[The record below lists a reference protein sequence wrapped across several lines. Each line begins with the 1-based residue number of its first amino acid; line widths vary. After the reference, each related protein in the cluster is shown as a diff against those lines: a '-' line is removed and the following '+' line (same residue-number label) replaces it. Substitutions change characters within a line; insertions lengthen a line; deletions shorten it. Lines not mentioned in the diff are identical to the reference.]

1 MTLRA
6 AIYARYSDEI
16 QNPSSIADQV
26 SMCRKYAEAQG
37 WTVTHVYAD
46 AAMTGRTANRPEFI
60 RLRQDAG
67 KNAFDVVIVEAV
79 NRFSRR
85 VVDSLQ
91 QWELQTFSGVKLVSV
106 SEGEQ
111 NFLNVMLNALGAQM
125 FSEKIAEHT
134 RRGLVGALEREGR
147 MHSLAYGYRKVEGQ
161 PGVREIDP
169 ETAPIVLRIFGEAA
183 DGKSGDDIARGLNRD
198 GIPALQGGIWY
209 ASTIRGGGKY
219 GAGLL
224 RKTVYAGTATYGRTE
239 NKLHPE
245 TGARRIAASPD
256 KRMTKEVPDLRI
268 VPQELWDRVQ
278 ARLAASAQAVAS
290 SPARNPRVAHR
301 KTKLLSGLLKCGCC
315 GRDYIV
321 MSKERYGCTGYRAGA
336 CSNGRSIRQGRI
348 ETRVFDKLRSW
359 FLTPEL
365 ASAFDH
371 AVAEETVRLSET
383 GEKGRVRTLTSRLR
397 KLEGERD
404 KLLRAIMEGA
414 RFNSVHEAFAARE
427 AEIAALKAD
436 LAEAEQAV
444 AERATPPPDPAAAY
458 ARSVAELERHL
469 GDPDLVHQAHEH
481 LAVLID
487 RIVLTPND
495 SAADGIAAE
504 IHTDLGRF
512 LCASRP
518 AEGET
523 PVLRRFRTIGSQLT
537 VMLRPMAR
545 HGSSHISSTR
555 EVVMVPSWVRGP
567 LGDPTR

>member
-26 SMCRKYAEAQG
+26 SMCRKYVEAQG
-37 WTVTHVYAD
+37 WVVTEIYAD

-60 RLRQDAG
+60 RLRQDAS
-67 KNAFDVVIVEAV
+67 NDVFDVVIVEAV

-91 QWELQTFSGVKLVSV
+91 NWELLTFSGVKLVSV

-111 NFLNVMLNALGAQM
+111 NFLNVLLNALGAQM
-125 FSEKIAEHT
+125 FSEKIADHT
-134 RRGLVGALEREGR
+134 RRGLVGALEREGH

-183 DGKSGDDIARGLNRD
+183 EGKSGDDITRGLNRD
-198 GIPALQGGIWY
+198 GVPAPQGGIWY

-224 RKTVYAGTATYGRTE
+224 RKTIYAGTVTYGRTE
-239 NKLHPE
+239 NRLHPE
-245 TGARRIAASPD
+245 TGARRIAATPD
-256 KRMTKEVPDLRI
+256 KQVTKEVPELRI

-278 ARLAASAQAVAS
+278 ARLAESAQAVAAS
-290 SPARNPRVAHR
+290 KTRNPRAAHR

-321 MSKERYGCTGYRAGA
+321 IGKERYGCTGYRAGA
-336 CSNGRSIRQGRI
+336 CVNGKSIRQGRI
-348 ETRVFDKLRSW
+348 ETRVFDKLRAW

-365 ASAFDH
+365 TAAFDH
-371 AVAEETVRLSET
+371 AIAEETLRL
-383 GEKGRVRTLTSRLR
+383 GESGPKSRVKTMTSKLK
-397 KLEGERD
+397 KLERKRD
-404 KLLRAIMEGA
+404 GLLKAIMDGA
-414 RFNSVHEAFAARE
+414 SFGSIQEAFAARE
-427 AEIAALKAD
+427 AETAALKDD

-481 LAVLID
+481 LAVLIGK
-487 RIVLTPND
+487 IVLTPDD
-495 SAADGIAAE
+495 SASDGIAAE
-504 IHTDLGRF
+504 IQTDLGRF
-512 LCASRP
+512 LCAGLP

-523 PVLRRFRTIGSQLT
+523 PILRRFRTIASQLT
-537 VMLRPMAR
+537 VTLRPMAR
-545 HGSSHISSTR
+545 HGSLSSAA
-555 EVVMVPSWVRGP
+555 RGQH
-567 LGDPTR
+567 R